1 MKAIELN
8 TSNTVYVLPIYD
20 DEGNIISYVS
30 DNQSYRLN
38 DLNIIAA
45 E

>member
-8 TSNTVYVLPIYD
+8 TSNTVYVLPIYN
-20 DEGNIISYVS
+20 DEGKIISYVS
-30 DNQSYRLN
+30 DNRSYKLN